1 MKANSAGRPS
11 SRESVARD
19 PERTR
24 KRILAAA
31 SAEFAAKG
39 FAGARVDAIARDA
52 SINKRMLYHYFGDKE
67 GLFRE
72 VLRKKMAQ
80 RRVWNLGTPDDPAS
94 SLPYWFD
101 LACKDKSWVRL
112 MEWEAL
118 QFSGRKM
125 IDERRRL
132 KSAADAV
139 QRIVR
144 RQKSGHLAL
153 DMDAGAMLLGM
164 IALSWFPLAF
174 PQLTRLI
181 TGRSAEDEGFIKK
194 HRQFLERVSV
204 AFRGNVKNG
213 ARVERT
219 NT

>member
-24 KRILAAA
+24 KRILEAA

-101 LACKDKSWVRL
+101 LAC
-112 MEWEAL
+112 
-118 QFSGRKM
+118 
-125 IDERRRL
+125 
-132 KSAADAV
+132 
-139 QRIVR
+139 
-144 RQKSGHLAL
+144 
-153 DMDAGAMLLGM
+153 
-164 IALSWFPLAF
+164 
-174 PQLTRLI
+174 
-181 TGRSAEDEGFIKK
+181 
-194 HRQFLERVSV
+194 
-204 AFRGNVKNG
+204 
-213 ARVERT
+213 
-219 NT
+219 